1 MLGEADYA
9 KTTEQVKQQALAVG
23 FHKVGIAGV
32 ADPPDLQGLRTW
44 LAEGMAADMDWMR
57 DPRRVD
63 VQLVLPGT
71 QSVVCVALNYYTPIQ
86 HSCDPSKGKLSRYA
100 WGRDYHRVL
109 GRRLKQLHLW
119 MQAQFPDHASR
130 FYVDTG
136 PVAEKPW
143 AMQAGLGWIGKNGL
157 LLTREYGSW
166 VFLGVLLTTLK
177 LRPDRPHPFHCGTCT
192 RCLAACPTQ
201 AIVSPGVVDSR
212 RCIAYH
218 TLESHAQGIPSETA
232 QNLNNWV
239 AGCDICQDVC
249 PWNQRFAQPTG
260 IPDFQPYAWNIAP
273 NLKDLAHISE
283 ADFNQH
289 FPASAL
295 RRLKAK
301 RLRRNAQ
308 AALQRSPGSDAQALN
323 ASANP

>member
-1 MLGEADYA
+1 
-9 KTTEQVKQQALAVG
+9 
-23 FHKVGIAGV
+23 
-32 ADPPDLQGLRTW
+32 
-44 LAEGMAADMDWMR
+44 
-57 DPRRVD
+57 
-63 VQLVLPGT
+63 
-71 QSVVCVALNYYTPIQ
+71 
-86 HSCDPSKGKLSRYA
+86 
-100 WGRDYHRVL
+100 
-109 GRRLKQLHLW
+109 
-119 MQAQFPDHASR
+119 
-130 FYVDTG
+130 
-136 PVAEKPW
+136 
-143 AMQAGLGWIGKNGL
+143 
-157 LLTREYGSW
+157 
-166 VFLGVLLTTLK
+166 
-177 LRPDRPHPFHCGTCT
+177 FHCGTCT
-192 RCLAACPTQ
+192 RCLVACPTQ

-218 TLESHAQGIPSETA
+218 TLESHAQEIPAEIA

-260 IPDFQPYAWNIAP
+260 IPDFQPYPWNIAP

-308 AALQRSPGSDAQALN
+308 AALQSPPEPDAQALN
-323 ASANP
+323 SSANR

>member
-1 MLGEADYA
+1 MEEADRA
-9 KTTEQVKQQALAVG
+9 RATEQIKQQALALG
-23 FHKVGIAGV
+23 FDKVGIASV
-32 ADPPDLQGLRTW
+32 ADPPDLQGWRTW
-44 LAEGMAADMDWMR
+44 LAQGMAADMDWMR
-57 DPRRVD
+57 DPRRGD
-63 VQLVLPGT
+63 VGLVLPGT

-86 HSCDPSKGKLSRYA
+86 HSCDPSQGKISRYA

-119 MQAQFPDHASR
+119 MQTAFPDCQNR

-136 PVAEKPW
+136 PIAEKPW

-166 VFLGVLLTTLK
+166 IFLGVLLTTLK
-177 LRPDRPHPFHCGTCT
+177 LMPDRPHPFHCGTCT
-192 RCLAACPTQ
+192 RCLVACPTQ

-212 RCIAYH
+212 LCIAYH
-218 TLESHAQGIPSETA
+218 TLESHAEGIPSEIA

-249 PWNQRFAQPTG
+249 PWNQRFAQPSG
-260 IPDFQPYAWNIAP
+260 IPDFQPYAWNVAP
-273 NLKDLAHISE
+273 NLQDLAQISDRE
-283 ADFNQH
+283 FHQK
-289 FPASAL
+289 FPASTL

-308 AALQRSPGSDAQALN
+308 AALQSVSNSGAQGLEC
-323 ASANP
+323 SEKP

>member
-1 MLGEADYA
+1 MGEADQA
-9 KTTEQVKQQALAVG
+9 TAAEQVKQQALALG
-23 FHKVGIAGV
+23 FHKVGIASV
-32 ADPPDLQGLRTW
+32 TDPPDVQGLRTW
-44 LAEGMAADMDWMR
+44 LERGMAADMDWMR
-57 DPRRVD
+57 DPRRANVR
-63 VQLVLPGT
+63 LVLPGV

-86 HSCDPSKGKLSRYA
+86 HSRDLSKGKLSRYA

-119 MQAQFPDHASR
+119 MQAQFPEHASR

-136 PVAEKPW
+136 PVTEKPW
-143 AMQAGLGWIGKNGL
+143 AMQAGLGWIGKNSL

-177 LRPDRPHPFHCGTCT
+177 LRPDRPHSSHCGTCN
-192 RCLAACPTQ
+192 RCLIACPTQ

-218 TLESHAQGIPSETA
+218 TLESHAEGIPSTIA

-249 PWNQRFAQPTG
+249 PWNHRFAQPTD
-260 IPDFQPYAWNIAP
+260 IPDFQPYTWNIAP
-273 NLKDLAHISE
+273 SLKDLAHISE
-283 ADFNQH
+283 ADFNQR

-308 AALQRSPGSDAQALN
+308 AALQSSSRLN
-323 ASANP
+323 AAIATDPSCH